1 MGILAQATAQAP
13 LKFILGAN
21 QVIKAF
27 ELVAGYLSVGGKGK
41 LLVRSDLAYGLMGDP
56 KIGVHENQ
64 DLIIEVEILSV
75 SDGADVSGV
84 MSDEQRLQ

>member
-56 KIGVHENQ
+56 AIGVHENQ